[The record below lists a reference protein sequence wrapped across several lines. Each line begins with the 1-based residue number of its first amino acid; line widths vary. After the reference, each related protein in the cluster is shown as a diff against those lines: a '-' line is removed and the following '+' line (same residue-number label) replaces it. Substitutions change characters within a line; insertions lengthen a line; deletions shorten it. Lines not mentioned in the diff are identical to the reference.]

1 MSPNSIEE
9 REYMSHVLYVS
20 AVGSLMYAMV
30 CTRPDLL
37 QVVSMIRRYIRDPDR
52 GHQRSEVNSPYIKST
67 IDVGLMFEKDT
78 TSKQECI
85 RYVDFDYAR
94 P

>member
-9 REYMSHVLYVS
+9 RECMSHVLYVS
-20 AVGSLMYAMV
+20 AVDSLMYAMV

-37 QVVSMIRRYIRDPDR
+37 QVISMIRRYIHDPGR
-52 GHQRSEVNSPYIKST
+52 VHQRSEVNSPYIKST
-67 IDVGLMFEKDT
+67 IGVGLMFEKDT